1 MSNVLKEI
9 LGDLY
14 TDEIGKK
21 VGSTK
26 LIVLDEGKYI
36 PVDKFNSKLEEIKQQ
51 KEQLDDYKKQFKDLE
66 KKAKG
71 NEELEN
77 TIKEL
82 RADNEKKDLD
92 YQTTIKAKDKSFA
105 IQNAIKDEQGKNVK
119 AVTALLDM
127 DKITVDDKGITG
139 LSDQLKA
146 LKESD
151 AYLFGEDKIVGAG
164 GHISEGDKNNPKPAN
179 LETQLKEEQ
188 KKMAEGK
195 GDILTVISLK
205 RQMKELLQNKK

>member
-1 MSNVLKEI
+1 MSNILKEL

-14 TDEIGKK
+14 TKEIEEK
-21 VGSTK
+21 VGDKK

-36 PVDKFNSKLEEIKQQ
+36 PVDKFNAKLEEVKQQ
-51 KEQLDDYKKQFKDLE
+51 KEQLDEYKKQLKDLE

-77 TIKEL
+77 TIKDL

-92 YQTTIKAKDKSFA
+92 YQATIKAKDKSFA
-105 IQNAIKDEQGKNVK
+105 IQNAIKDEQGKNIK
-119 AVTALLDM
+119 AISALLDM

-139 LSDQLKA
+139 LSDQLKK

-151 AYLFGEDKIVGAG
+151 AYLFGEDKIVGTG
-164 GHISEGDKNNPKPAN
+164 QHVSGDTNINPQPAT
-179 LETQLKEEQ
+179 LEAQLKEAQ
-188 KKMAEGK
+188 DK
-195 GDILTVISLK
+195 GDVLAAISLK
-205 RQMKELLQNKK
+205 RQIYEAAQKKEIK